1 MKSLPALLKGISSN
15 YVRDFNCLKCF
26 HSYRAKNKLKKH
38 ERVCNDHDYCYVE
51 MPNEDHKISKYNH
64 GEKFLKVPAIIYD
77 DLRVFARKSVSIS
90 K

>member
-1 MKSLPALLKGISSN
+1 MKSLSALLKGISSN
-15 YVRDFNCLKCF
+15 YVGDFYWLKCF